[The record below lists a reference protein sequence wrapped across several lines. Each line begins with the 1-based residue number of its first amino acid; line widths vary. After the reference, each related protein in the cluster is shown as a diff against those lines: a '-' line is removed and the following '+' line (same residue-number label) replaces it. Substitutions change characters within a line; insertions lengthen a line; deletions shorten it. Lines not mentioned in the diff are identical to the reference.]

1 MWLTVT
7 EKCNIIE
14 IAIQNHMAFR
24 NSIIIIFRNFVKV
37 KLFLQSFVNL
47 LRLHKKRGVT
57 MSKLY
62 ERIESLCKEN
72 GINITKMCTQAGI
85 SRGSLTDLKVGRSK
99 TLNNF
104 TMVKIAE
111 FFNVTTD
118 YLSGLTDVKI
128 KTLNDSDL
136 KFALFNETEGITDE
150 MYEEVKWYAEMVKL
164 REESKKKKK

>member
-1 MWLTVT
+1 
-7 EKCNIIE
+7 
-14 IAIQNHMAFR
+14 
-24 NSIIIIFRNFVKV
+24 
-37 KLFLQSFVNL
+37 
-47 LRLHKKRGVT
+47 

-62 ERIESLCKEN
+62 ERIEGLCKEN

-85 SRGSLTDLKVGRSK
+85 SRASLTDLKVGRSK

-128 KTLNDSDL
+128 KTVNDDDI
-136 KFALFNETEGITDE
+136 KFAVFNSTDGITDE
-150 MYEEVKWYAEMVKL
+150 MFEEVKQFAEMVKL
-164 REESKKKKK
+164 REDAKKGKKY

>member
-1 MWLTVT
+1 
-7 EKCNIIE
+7 
-14 IAIQNHMAFR
+14 
-24 NSIIIIFRNFVKV
+24 
-37 KLFLQSFVNL
+37 
-47 LRLHKKRGVT
+47 

-72 GINITKMCTQAGI
+72 GVNITKMCAQAGV

-99 TLNNF
+99 ALSNSAL
-104 TMVKIAE
+104 VRIAE

-164 REESKKKKK
+164 REEAKKKKK

>member
-1 MWLTVT
+1 
-7 EKCNIIE
+7 
-14 IAIQNHMAFR
+14 
-24 NSIIIIFRNFVKV
+24 
-37 KLFLQSFVNL
+37 
-47 LRLHKKRGVT
+47 

-85 SRGSLTDLKVGRSK
+85 SRASLTDLKVGRSK

-128 KTLNDSDL
+128 KTLNVDDL
-136 KFALFNETEGITDE
+136 KFALFNEIDGITDE
-150 MYEEVKWYAEMVKL
+150 MFEEVKWYAEMVKL
-164 REESKKKKK
+164 REEAKRKKK